1 MPGAERAAG
10 SQGPQAMVARR
21 QGEGL
26 HRDACHRWQE
36 TGGLEGLREGHI
48 QTNWDSLWVTN
59 TRFLFP
65 PLPTPQLRC
74 WSGSWAPG
82 PPPTDRQRS
91 SMAPGSSSRNRIQAV
106 SEMTGCEG
114 PGPALGS
121 RLCWEAP
128 GAKQMGMSGRGSPAV
143 WRLPF
148 CCGFQLGLGFS
159 PFLFVFSV
167 DLRHCRR
174 GAGLHCHRQLPP
186 QEGLGVWPVQLV
198 LPWLDLRGG
207 GLHQPLSG
215 RPAGIFKGL
224 SWF

>member
-1 MPGAERAAG
+1 M
-10 SQGPQAMVARR
+10 
-21 QGEGL
+21 
-26 HRDACHRWQE
+26 
-36 TGGLEGLREGHI
+36 
-48 QTNWDSLWVTN
+48 
-59 TRFLFP
+59 
-65 PLPTPQLRC
+65 
-74 WSGSWAPG
+74 
-82 PPPTDRQRS
+82 
-91 SMAPGSSSRNRIQAV
+91 

-128 GAKQMGMSGRGSPAV
+128 GAKQMGTSGRGSPAV

-207 GLHQPLSG
+207 GLAPATKWQTSWDLQRIKLVLKQVCVFKEQFSSVNLS
-215 RPAGIFKGL
+215 FL
-224 SWF
+224 